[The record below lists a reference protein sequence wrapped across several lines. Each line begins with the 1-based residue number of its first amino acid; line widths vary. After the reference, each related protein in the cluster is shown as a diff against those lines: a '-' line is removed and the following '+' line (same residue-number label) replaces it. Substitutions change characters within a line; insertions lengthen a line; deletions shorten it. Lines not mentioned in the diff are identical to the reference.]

1 MARVSFGEK
10 NKKRL
15 KETWSDKILNLPRF
29 RIHAKFLLSSSNFK
43 EAYNLTG
50 SCTGILITLKGSV

>member
-29 RIHAKFLLSSSNFK
+29 RIHAKFLLSSDNFK
-43 EAYNLTG
+43 EAY
-50 SCTGILITLKGSV
+50 LI